1 MGALSGVRVLDMS
14 RILTGP
20 FCTMMLGDLGA
31 RVVKV
36 ESPGGDDTRQW
47 GPPFVNGVSTY
58 FLSINRN
65 KESIVLNLKHP
76 EGREALLR
84 LAKESDVVVENF
96 RPGTADRLGV
106 GYDDLKAVNP
116 GIIYCSVSGFGQDGP
131 YQDKP
136 GYDVLAQAM
145 GGMMATTGLPGG
157 EPVKAGMS
165 IADIGAGMYAAFAIL
180 AALRHRDKT
189 GEGQR
194 IDTSLL
200 ETMLSWHTYH
210 ATAYLATGEVPGPLG
225 SAHPTIVPYQALRC
239 ADGHVIVAV
248 GNENLWQRFCRAAR
262 LEHLADDPRFDVNA
276 QRVTNRQE
284 LIPLIEERFADESV
298 EYWTRTMEEA
308 GVPAGPILNMDQI
321 YADPHVLSRDMLIEV
336 DHPEAGTVKM
346 TGIPMKFSATPGRV
360 QLPPPALGQ
369 HTEEV
374 LGSLGYTEGEIAAM
388 REAGTI

>member
-1 MGALSGVRVLDMS
+1 
-14 RILTGP
+14 
-20 FCTMMLGDLGA
+20 MMLGDLGA

-47 GPPFVNGVSTY
+47 GPPFVNGISTY

-84 LAKESDVVVENF
+84 LAEQSDVVVENF

-131 YQDKP
+131 YRDKP

-189 GEGQR
+189 GRGQR
-194 IDTSLL
+194 IDTSLF

-210 ATAYLATGEVPGPLG
+210 ATAYLATGELPGPLG

-248 GNENLWQRFCRAAR
+248 GNEGLWQRFCRAAG
-262 LEHLADDPRFDVNA
+262 LEELEDDPRFAVNA
-276 QRVTNRQE
+276 DRVVNRHE
-284 LIPLIEERFADESV
+284 LIPLIEERFGEHSV
-298 EYWTRTMEEA
+298 DHWTKVMEAA
-308 GVPAGPILNMDQI
+308 GVPAGPILNMDKI
-321 YADPHVLSRDMLIEV
+321 YSDPHVLSRDMLIEIE
-336 DHPEAGTVKM
+336 HPEAGPVKM
-346 TGIPMKFSATPGRV
+346 TGIPIKFSATPGRV
-360 QLPPPALGQ
+360 KLPPPALGQ
-369 HTEEV
+369 HTDDVLRRVGYSEE
-374 LGSLGYTEGEIAAM
+374 EIAAM